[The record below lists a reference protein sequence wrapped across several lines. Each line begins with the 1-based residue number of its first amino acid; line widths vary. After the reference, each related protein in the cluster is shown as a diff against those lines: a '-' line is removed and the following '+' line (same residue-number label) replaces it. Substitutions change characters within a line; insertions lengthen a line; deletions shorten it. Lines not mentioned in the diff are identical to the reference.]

1 VTVRFGGSLPGTG
14 LSGAIS
20 TESWIMTD
28 TPPVTLDDV
37 RDAAAQIK
45 GVAHRTPVL
54 RSRTLDAL
62 AGAEVFLKC
71 ENFQRVGAFKFRGAY
86 NAASRL
92 APEQMSKG
100 IAAYS
105 SGNHA
110 QAVALAARELGTTA
124 VILMPEDTPR
134 SKMEATGNYGAEIV
148 TYDRYTGDRVAI
160 GEALAADRGLTL
172 IPPYEHPHVIAGQ
185 ATAAL
190 ELIEEVGDLDAL
202 VVPVGGGGLI
212 AGSATA
218 AKGFNPGIRVI
229 GVEPEAGDDTKR
241 SLEAGRRVSIPVPRT
256 IADGQAADI
265 PGELT
270 FSINRR
276 LVDDIVLVTDDQIR
290 EAMRL
295 AFERL
300 KIVVEPSGATPLAAL
315 LAGRIAP
322 VPSRIGVII
331 SGGNIDTRRF
341 AELCA

>member
-1 VTVRFGGSLPGTG
+1 VTT
-14 LSGAIS
+14 
-20 TESWIMTD
+20 T

-37 RDAAAQIK
+37 RDAAARLK

-62 AGAEVFLKC
+62 VGAEVFLKC

-92 APEQMSKG
+92 TPEQLARG

-124 VILMPEDTPR
+124 VIVMPEDAPR
-134 SKMEATGNYGAEIV
+134 SKRAATEGYGAEIV
-148 TYDRYTGDRVAI
+148 TYDRYTGDREAI
-160 GEALAADRGLTL
+160 AEALAAERGLAL
-172 IPPYEHPHVIAGQ
+172 IPPYEHPHVMAGQ
-185 ATAAL
+185 GTAAL
-190 ELIEEVGDLDAL
+190 ELLEETGELGAL
-202 VVPVGGGGLI
+202 LTPVGGGGLM

-218 AKGFNPGIRVI
+218 AKGLHPGIRMI

-241 SLEAGRRVSIPVPRT
+241 SLEAGRRVSIPVPKT
-256 IADGQAADI
+256 IADGQALHT

-270 FSINRR
+270 FSVNRR
-276 LVDDIVLVTDDQIR
+276 LVDEIALASDDEIR
-290 EAMRL
+290 AAMRF

-315 LAGRIAP
+315 LAGRVGTLP
-322 VPSRIGVII
+322 RRVGVIV
-331 SGGNIDTRRF
+331 SGGNIDTGRF
-341 AELCA
+341 AELCGGA

>member
-1 VTVRFGGSLPGTG
+1 
-14 LSGAIS
+14 
-20 TESWIMTD
+20 MTD
-28 TPPVTLDDV
+28 PQFVTLEDV
-37 RDAAAQIK
+37 RDAAVRIK

-62 AGAEVFLKC
+62 VGAEVFVKC
-71 ENFQRVGAFKFRGAY
+71 ENFQRIGAFKFRGAY

-92 APEQMSKG
+92 SAAQTANG

-134 SKMEATGNYGAEIV
+134 SKMEATAGYGAEIV

-160 GEALAADRGLTL
+160 GEALAADRGLAL

-185 ATAAL
+185 GTAAL
-190 ELIEEVGDLDAL
+190 ELLEEVGDVDAL

-218 AKGFNPGIRVI
+218 AKGLRSGTRII

-241 SLEAGRRVSIPVPRT
+241 SLEAGRRVSVPVPRT
-256 IADGQAADI
+256 VADGQAADI

-270 FSINRR
+270 FSVNRR
-276 LVDDIVLVTDDQIR
+276 LVDGIALVSDDQIR
-290 EAMRL
+290 DAMRF
-295 AFERL
+295 AFERM
-300 KIVVEPSGATPLAAL
+300 KIVVEPSGASALAAL
-315 LAGRIAP
+315 LAHRVDRLP
-322 VPSRIGVII
+322 RRVGVIV
-331 SGGNIDTRRF
+331 SGGNISAERFTRIL
-341 AELCA
+341 AG

>member
-1 VTVRFGGSLPGTG
+1 
-14 LSGAIS
+14 
-20 TESWIMTD
+20 MTTA
-28 TPPVTLDDV
+28 TPPITLDDV
-37 RDAAAQIK
+37 RDAAARLK

-54 RSRTLDAL
+54 RSRTLDEL
-62 AGAEVFLKC
+62 VGAEVFLKC

-92 APEQMSKG
+92 DPEQLARG

-110 QAVALAARELGTTA
+110 QAVALAARELGTSA
-124 VILMPEDTPR
+124 VIVMPEDAPP
-134 SKMEATGNYGAEIV
+134 SKRDATLGYGAEIV
-148 TYDRYTGDRVAI
+148 TYDRYSGDRVAI
-160 GEALAADRGLTL
+160 GEALAAERGLAL
-172 IPPYEHPHVIAGQ
+172 IPPYEHPHVMAGQ
-185 ATAAL
+185 GTAAL
-190 ELIEEVGDLDAL
+190 ELLEEVGELEQL

-218 AKGFNPGIRVI
+218 VKGLRPGARVT

-256 IADGQAADI
+256 IADGQALPT

-270 FSINRR
+270 FSVNRR
-276 LVDDIVLVTDDQIR
+276 LVDEIALVGDDEIR
-290 EAMRL
+290 DAMRF

-315 LAGRIAP
+315 LTGRAGPLPRR
-322 VPSRIGVII
+322 VGVII
-331 SGGNIDTRRF
+331 SGGNVDAGRF
-341 AELCA
+341 AELCGNRV

>member
-1 VTVRFGGSLPGTG
+1 
-14 LSGAIS
+14 
-20 TESWIMTD
+20 MTHAL
-28 TPPVTLDDV
+28 PVTLDDV

-54 RSRTLDAL
+54 RSRTLDRL
-62 AGAEVFLKC
+62 VGAETLLKC
-71 ENFQRVGAFKFRGAY
+71 ENFQRIGAFKFRGAY

-92 APEQMSKG
+92 SPAQVAKG

-110 QAVALAARELGTTA
+110 QAVALAAKELGTTA
-124 VILMPEDTPR
+124 VILMPEDTPQ
-134 SKMEATGNYGAEIV
+134 SKLDATAGYGAEIV

-160 GEALAADRGLTL
+160 GEALAADRGLAL
-172 IPPYEHPHVIAGQ
+172 IPPYEHPHIIAGQ
-185 ATAAL
+185 GTAAL
-190 ELIEEVGDLDAL
+190 ELIEEAGELDAL
-202 VVPVGGGGLI
+202 VVPVGGGGLM

-218 AKGFNPGIRVI
+218 AKGLDGRIRVI

-270 FSINRR
+270 FSVNQR
-276 LVDDIVLVTDDQIR
+276 LVDGIELVTDDQIR
-290 EAMRL
+290 DAMRF

-300 KIVVEPSGATPLAAL
+300 KIVIEPSGATGLAAL
-315 LAGRIAP
+315 LAGRIDP
-322 VPSRIGVII
+322 LPRRVGVII
-331 SGGNIDTRRF
+331 SGGNIGAQRF
-341 AELCA
+341 AELCGS

>member
-1 VTVRFGGSLPGTG
+1 
-14 LSGAIS
+14 
-20 TESWIMTD
+20 MTNAL
-28 TPPVTLDDV
+28 PVTLDDV
-37 RDAAAQIK
+37 HDAAARLK

-62 AGAEVFLKC
+62 VGAEVFLKC

-86 NAASRL
+86 NAVSRL
-92 APEQMSKG
+92 SPAQLAKG

-110 QAVALAARELGTTA
+110 QAVALSARELGGQA

-134 SKMEATGNYGAEIV
+134 SKMDAAAGYGAEVI

-160 GEALAADRGLTL
+160 GEALAAERGLAL

-185 ATAAL
+185 GTAAL
-190 ELIEEVGDLDAL
+190 ELIEEVGELDAL

-218 AKGFNPGIRVI
+218 AKGLRKTIRVV

-241 SLEAGRRVSIPVPRT
+241 SLSAGERVSIPVPRT

-270 FSINRR
+270 FSVNRR
-276 LVDDIVLVTDDQIR
+276 LVDEIALVSDDDIR
-290 EAMRL
+290 AAMRL

-300 KIVVEPSGATPLAAL
+300 KIVIEPSGASALAAL
-315 LAGRIAP
+315 LAGRLEH
-322 VPSRIGVII
+322 VPRRIGVIV
-331 SGGNIDTRRF
+331 SGGNVDARRF
-341 AELCA
+341 AELCAGAAPA